1 MVTASFCCGLFANMQ
16 SAQPE
21 DFENLP
27 LDLPTHISHQNGATY
42 QRTSLH
48 NLRHYSCERV
58 SITKLTEIATYCTS
72 LCAVREEQSTSI
84 GARRCPT
91 PVQGGGR
98 HVRLRFVQQIVA
110 KWTSWTASISK
121 MALHNLFWHL
131 SVTKYNHKCGL
142 QAKKRFIPQAQT
154 F

>member
-72 LCAVREEQSTSI
+72 LCAVREEQSTSM
-84 GARRCPT
+84 GQGD
-91 PVQGGGR
+91 VQLQYKEVGGTCDCVSCNKLLPSEQAGQ
-98 HVRLRFVQQIVA
+98 LPYQ
-110 KWTSWTASISK
+110 KWHSTTYFDI
-121 MALHNLFWHL
+121 
-131 SVTKYNHKCGL
+131 C
-142 QAKKRFIPQAQT
+142 Q
-154 F
+154 